1 MILPRRILFFVRP
14 FPVCESKQVVWQ
26 PSASMD
32 NFPPPDFIFSSA
44 RFQFARANRFA
55 WQPSAPTGNFPRRIL
70 FFRPSASGCEGK
82 QVALQPSA
90 PTQVVFPAGFYFS
103 SARFRLARA
112 NRLAW
117 QPSAPTG
124 NFPRRILFSARPF
137 PACKSKQVR
146 WKALGGR
153 PARKRL
159 MLLAPP
165 PSIQPELFPVGHQE
179 FARQSHRG
187 TSRSCR

>member
-112 NRLAW
+112 NRSAW

-124 NFPRRILFSARPF
+124 SFPLPHFIFR
-137 PACKSKQVR
+137 
-146 WKALGGR
+146 
-153 PARKRL
+153 
-159 MLLAPP
+159 PP
-165 PSIQPELFPVGHQE
+165 PSGLREQTGSHGSHPHQQIILPAGFYFSSARFRCARANR
-179 FARQSHRG
+179 FA
-187 TSRSCR
+187 